1 MAISWS
7 WWTSIWSSALTEK
20 ITSNILHMAGLRGEI
35 RPLKYQ
41 ILEDTHSSST
51 GPDVSGLDLNL
62 CHYVLFQLTPFHD
75 SYPVL
80 VKTLPTTSPLYEEQ
94 LLDVENGQSKL
105 SGVEPLSWGASDT
118 QYQPFYSL
126 RISKILPH

>member
-1 MAISWS
+1 MVEVV
-7 WWTSIWSSALTEK
+7 LVE
-20 ITSNILHMAGLRGEI
+20 M
-35 RPLKYQ
+35 Q